1 MPVSNT
7 NITGKFRPLHD
18 GVLVKEMKFDEVRTA
33 SGIIIPGDDATLRGL
48 HPRWA
53 QVLEI
58 GHEQEDVSVG
68 EWVLVAHGRWSRG
81 FNLNGEICRTV
92 DPNDILGT
100 SPTKPQDEFMAPSMA
115 HQTKDYEGDVGVGSM
130 EV

>member
-7 NITGKFRPLHD
+7 RVTGTFRPLHD

-33 SGIIIPGDDATLRGL
+33 SGLIIPGDDATLRGI

-53 QVLEI
+53 QVVEI
-58 GHEQEDVSVG
+58 GHEQTDVSVG

-81 FNLNGEICRTV
+81 FELNGETHRTV
-92 DPNDILGT
+92 DPKDILMT
-100 SPTKPQDEFMAPSMA
+100 SDERPRDEVFAPSMG
-115 HQTKDYEGDVGVGSM
+115 HQTLEAVDG
-130 EV
+130 

>member
-7 NITGKFRPLHD
+7 RVTGTFRPLHD

-33 SGIIIPGDDATLRGL
+33 SGLIIPGDDGDLRGI

-53 QVLEI
+53 QIVEI
-58 GHEQEDVSVG
+58 GHEQTDVSVG

-81 FNLNGEICRTV
+81 FELNGETHRTV
-92 DPNDILGT
+92 DPKDILMT
-100 SPTKPQDEFMAPSMA
+100 SNERPQDEVFAPSMG
-115 HQTKDYEGDVGVGSM
+115 HQTLEAVDG
-130 EV
+130 